1 MEFET
6 NDFEMEMLIL
16 QEYEQQ
22 LQVREQQLQ
31 ETELRLQEYKQRL
44 LEAQAQDQHMS
55 EEQVR
60 EFLENY
66 GDIGIIG
73 GADAPTAEFL
83 SQNPAKDSEETT
95 ETTVKESSSSAKDM
109 SIADA
114 GITAVFGYAVVFVG
128 LVILM
133 AVLYITGAIFKA
145 KDAKAAAAAKA
156 EPEKKAAPAPAAE
169 KPVAPGSAGHVKLFD
184 VPDKEAAMIMA
195 IVADKMQKPL
205 NELHFI
211 SIKEV
216 K

>member
-1 MEFET
+1 MENSTFEI
-6 NDFEMEMLIL
+6 EMFD
-16 QEYEQQ
+16 
-22 LQVREQQLQ
+22 
-31 ETELRLQEYKQRL
+31 T
-44 LEAQAQDQHMS
+44 D
-55 EEQVR
+55 
-60 EFLENY
+60 

-73 GADAPTAEFL
+73 GADEPTAKFIIQSL
-83 SQNPAKDSEETT
+83 AKDSEETT
-95 ETTVKESSSSAKDM
+95 EMTTAEDAPKNAKEM

-114 GITAVFGYAVVFVG
+114 GITAVFGYAVVFFG

-133 AVLYITGAIFKA
+133 AVLYCTGAIFK
-145 KDAKAAAAAKA
+145 KRDEKAKAANESAAKTA
-156 EPEKKAAPAPAAE
+156 AKNVPAAPAENKPA
-169 KPVAPGSAGHVKLFD
+169 APGSAGHIKLFD